1 MATTVE
7 FLRDYGVE
15 IRANGQKRWPNE
27 VKARIVA
34 ESLQRGVSVNAVAA
48 RYGLRAN
55 HLSGWRCQARDGRLV
70 LPAGDDDAFSFAPLV
85 VSDVSGG
92 AHMSAVAGRSAKPDE
107 SSHASIEIAIGC
119 VTVRLDG
126 TTSSTRV
133 AETVRAI
140 EGQP

>member
-34 ESLQRGVSVNAVAA
+34 ESLQPGVSVNAV
-48 RYGLRAN
+48 
-55 HLSGWRCQARDGRLV
+55 
-70 LPAGDDDAFSFAPLV
+70 AGDDDAFSFAPLV
-85 VSDVSGG
+85 VSDGGGG

-107 SSHASIEIAIGC
+107 SSHTSIEIGIGR

-126 TTSSTRV
+126 TTSSSRV
-133 AETVRAI
+133 AEIVRAI

>member
-34 ESLQRGVSVNAVAA
+34 ESLQPGVSVNAVAA

-55 HLSGWRCQARDGRLV
+55 HLSEWRSQARDGRLV

-85 VSDVSGG
+85 VSDGWRRCAYVGRCG
-92 AHMSAVAGRSAKPDE
+92 A
-107 SSHASIEIAIGC
+107 
-119 VTVRLDG
+119 VRE
-126 TTSSTRV
+126 
-133 AETVRAI
+133 A
-140 EGQP
+140 